1 MDKQVLRTALVR
13 LSPEDRLTV
22 TFRGDKASQS
32 GDYTVVRTMKGRGKG
47 GSQLVEL
54 RSSTG
59 ETLVTGTPE
68 SDLILHVIT
77 ADGTM
82 HGHETEADVPPTFET
97 DSARAVNLKEQFKAL
112 INYCEP
118 LPKANDDDTRSRFK
132 PRSEITLTVGS
143 THEPLAGQYTL
154 AMVELKRG
162 RYGKIVLSATNE
174 EGDTVLLDS
183 FQHSGIITSFEVSG
197 TETAPA

>member
-1 MDKQVLRTALVR
+1 MEKQVLRSALVR

-22 TFRGDKASQS
+22 TFRGAKASLS

-54 RSSTG
+54 RSADG
-59 ETLVTGTPE
+59 EALVTGTPE

-97 DSARAVNLKEQFKAL
+97 DSARAVGLKDQFKAL
-112 INYCEP
+112 IDYCDP
-118 LPKANDDDTRSRFK
+118 LPKENDDDTRSRFK
-132 PRSEITLTVGS
+132 PRSEVTLRVES
-143 THEPLAGQYTL
+143 THEPLVGSYSL
-154 AMVELKRG
+154 SMVELKRG

-174 EGDTVLLDS
+174 EGDTVFLDS
-183 FQHSGIITSFEVSG
+183 FQHSGIITSFEVSAD
-197 TETAPA
+197 ETASA